1 MRDYMLLF
9 LGEDFLFDFL
19 SVLANGK
26 YSALLAAWHNL
37 SFCYDMAIFCQWS
50 QSNIRIQSFS
60 RIEWLMGYFNVELV
74 W

>member
-1 MRDYMLLF
+1 MLLF

-37 SFCYDMAIFCQWS
+37 SFCYDMAIFCQ
-50 QSNIRIQSFS
+50 
-60 RIEWLMGYFNVELV
+60 
-74 W
+74 